1 MSKNSQISM
10 SVIKK
15 KEKIIPEE
23 DDSVRNPAPRGIIA
37 LEKIFDRHDMHKK
50 KKETINLAAI

>member
-15 KEKIIPEE
+15 KQKHYPEE
-23 DDSVRNPAPRGIIA
+23 DDSVRNPAPRGITT

-50 KKETINLAAI
+50 KKEAIKPGR